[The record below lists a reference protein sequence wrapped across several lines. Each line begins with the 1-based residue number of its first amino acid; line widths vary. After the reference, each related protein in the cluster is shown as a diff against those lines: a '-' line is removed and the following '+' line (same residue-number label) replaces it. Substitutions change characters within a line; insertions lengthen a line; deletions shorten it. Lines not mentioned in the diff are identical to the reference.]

1 MVQISGTSRCEKPYG
16 AQQERDLSVQK
27 SIQLNTLAEYKE
39 YATTISES
47 QLVPKELRGRPA
59 DILLALQLGTEVGLS
74 PVQSL
79 QSIAV
84 IQGRPTVW
92 GDAALALVLNSGLCE
107 NISETQEDGVAT
119 CRVKRRGMDEQ
130 SRTFSIDDA
139 KRAGLWGKN
148 VWKSYPERLLQARAR
163 GFALRDCFADVLK
176 GLITREEAE
185 DYPTQTKPLPA
196 MADAPRPSLPP
207 AAPRQVDK
215 AEEVAAR
222 VAEAG
227 YPEPRSTEEAEVV
240 EAEVVEDTGA
250 SVSKAQIT
258 KIQAAVREAGFEYA
272 EIKAKIYTAYK
283 IESLKD
289 LPADKVDDCLAR
301 IHTAGDKRKA
311 AAS

>member
-1 MVQISGTSRCEKPYG
+1 M
-16 AQQERDLSVQK
+16 QK

-59 DILLALQLGTEVGLS
+59 DILLALQLGTEVGLT

-130 SRTFSIDDA
+130 TRTFSIDDA

-196 MADAPRPSLPP
+196 VKDAPQPSLPP
-207 AAPRQVDK
+207 AEPRQVDE
-215 AEEVAAR
+215 AAEVAAR
-222 VAEAG
+222 VTAAG
-227 YPEPRSTEEAEVV
+227 YPEPRSTDEAEVV
-240 EAEVVEDTGA
+240 EPTVEKPKKKPGIVTA
-250 SVSKAQIT
+250 AQIEKIERSRGCVT
-258 KIQAAVREAGFEYA
+258 AAQIKKIQAAVREAGFEYA
-272 EIKAKIYTAYK
+272 EIKSKIYAAYK

-301 IHTAGDKRKA
+301 IHAAGDKRKA
-311 AAS
+311 AKA